1 MNAVPS
7 EAPSGKKNA
16 VNLIHRIFL
25 ANAGARILLCQ
36 FHLLVR
42 HQFLTDIIQQHQI
55 TFVVFQNVGNQLVL
69 VHILHIVPDAP
80 VEK

>member
-7 EAPSGKKNA
+7 EALSGKKNA
-16 VNLIHRIFL
+16 VNLLHRIFWQTPER
-25 ANAGARILLCQ
+25 GYLLCQ